1 VIGGG
6 NGWWSF
12 VHIEDAAAA
21 TALAI
26 ERGAAG
32 NIYNIVDNKPAP
44 VCEWLPALAHLLDAK
59 PPRHVPAWLGRLV
72 AGEHLVVM
80 MTQARAGS
88 NVKRKREFEWQP
100 AHPTWRQGFAEVVRQ
115 RRQVP
120 YAA

>member
-32 NIYNIVDNKPAP
+32 NIYNPTFPGFPVVVGRRMARSGVFGNGRRAP
-44 VCEWLPALAHLLDAK
+44 RPQKAVQT
-59 PPRHVPAWLGRLV
+59 
-72 AGEHLVVM
+72 AG
-80 MTQARAGS
+80 
-88 NVKRKREFEWQP
+88 
-100 AHPTWRQGFAEVVRQ
+100 
-115 RRQVP
+115 
-120 YAA
+120 